1 MNCGGLIAGMSGH
14 FTHNNSNYSVASS
27 TSDGVCMRRDLLC
40 DGVVNCLND
49 ENPDT
54 CGRTR
59 DTSKDDVKPV
69 STLSD
74 GHWLVPT
81 LVTVTSL
88 TVIGAG
94 NKHC

>member
-1 MNCGGLIAGMSGH
+1 MMINKPKH
-14 FTHNNSNYSVASS
+14 SVASS

-49 ENPDT
+49 ENHDT
-54 CGRTR
+54 CGGTR
-59 DTSKDDVKPV
+59 DTSEDDVKHV
-69 STLSD
+69 STVSG